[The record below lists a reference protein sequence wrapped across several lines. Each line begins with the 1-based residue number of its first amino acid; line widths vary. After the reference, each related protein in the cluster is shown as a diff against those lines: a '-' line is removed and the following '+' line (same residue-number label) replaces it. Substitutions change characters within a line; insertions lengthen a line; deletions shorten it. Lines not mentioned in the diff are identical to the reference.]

1 MTNVTVYV
9 MVMLAATLA
18 LGGMTSNAFAEE
30 QPHILVKIAE
40 RAQNQIQNQISE
52 DSSEDIKLL
61 FEKGNNEV
69 NALKESLDNDDME
82 SAKQHFLSSM
92 KIFSEISRQLT
103 SQPNTET
110 SPSQSQYENPSNDLL
125 RMHGYVNNLKS
136 ISSNQNAEIDFSL
149 LDELFIK
156 ARNHI
161 SNKQFKEAS
170 QTIHEIKNTILEIN
184 EELRQKSSQQQENR
198 AQSFAEK
205 YLKQLDRLIE
215 HSQKIGQSEEIIQ
228 KLELAKE
235 ALTLASTP
243 TQVINEVR
251 NILRIQQEY
260 DLSESKLLEQRINQ
274 IEKTATDL
282 FDLGQIHQVNLD
294 KIIQQIEK
302 AKDQQSKSDFEEST
316 ESLRSIESILQEFQN

>member
-1 MTNVTVYV
+1 MTNVSVYV
-9 MVMLAATLA
+9 MVMLAASIA
-18 LGGMTSNAFAEE
+18 LGGMTSNVFAQDE
-30 QPHILVKIAE
+30 PNILVKIAD
-40 RAQNQIQNQISE
+40 RAQDQIQNQISD
-52 DSSEDIKLL
+52 DSSDDIKLL
-61 FEKGNNEV
+61 FEKGKNEV
-69 NALKESLDNDDME
+69 NSLKESLDKNNLD

-103 SQPNTET
+103 TQTNTEP

-184 EELRQKSSQQQENR
+184 EELRKKSSQQQENR

-205 YLKQLDRLIE
+205 YLRQLDRLIE

-235 ALTLASTP
+235 TLTLASTP

-274 IEKTATDL
+274 IEKTTMDL
-282 FDLGQIHQVNLD
+282 FNLGQIHQVNLD
-294 KIIQQIEK
+294 KINQQIQT
-302 AKDQQSKSDFEEST
+302 AKNQQSTSDFENST
-316 ESLRSIESILQEFQN
+316 ESLRSIESILQEIQN

>member
-1 MTNVTVYV
+1 MTNISVYV
-9 MVMLAATLA
+9 MVMLAASLA
-18 LGGMTSNAFAEE
+18 LVGTTSNAFAQDE
-30 QPHILVKIAE
+30 PNILVKIAE
-40 RAQNQIQNQISE
+40 RAQNQIQNQISD
-52 DSSEDIKLL
+52 DSSDDIKLL
-61 FEKGNNEV
+61 FEKGKNEV
-69 NALKESLDNDDME
+69 NSLKESLDKNDLD

-103 SQPNTET
+103 IQTNTET
-110 SPSQSQYENPSNDLL
+110 STSQSQYKNPSNDLL

-136 ISSNQNAEIDFSL
+136 ISSNQKAEIDFSL

-235 ALTLASTP
+235 SLTLASTP

-274 IEKTATDL
+274 IERTVTDL
-282 FDLGQIHQVNLD
+282 FDLGQIHQINLD
-294 KIIQQIEK
+294 KINQKIQT
-302 AKDQQSKSDFEEST
+302 AKNQQSTSDFEQST
-316 ESLRSIESILQEFQN
+316 ESLRSLESILQEIQN

>member
-1 MTNVTVYV
+1 MTNVSVYV
-9 MVMLAATLA
+9 MVMLAASLA
-18 LGGMTSNAFAEE
+18 LGGMTSNAFAQDE
-30 QPHILVKIAE
+30 PNILVKIAE
-40 RAQNQIQNQISE
+40 RAQDQIQNQISD
-52 DSSEDIKLL
+52 DSSDDIKLL
-61 FEKGNNEV
+61 FEKGKNEV
-69 NALKESLDNDDME
+69 NALKESLDDNDLD

-103 SQPNTET
+103 TQTNTEP
-110 SPSQSQYENPSNDLL
+110 SPSQSQYKNPSNDLL

-198 AQSFAEK
+198 AQTFAEK
-205 YLKQLDRLIE
+205 YLRQLDRLIE

-235 ALTLASTP
+235 TLTLASTP

-274 IEKTATDL
+274 IEKTTMDL
-282 FDLGQIHQVNLD
+282 FNLGQIHQVNLD
-294 KIIQQIEK
+294 KINQQIQT
-302 AKDQQSKSDFEEST
+302 AKNQQSTSDFENST
-316 ESLRSIESILQEFQN
+316 ESLRSIESILQEIQK

>member
-69 NALKESLDNDDME
+69 NALKESLDNEDME

-103 SQPNTET
+103 SQPNTEA

-149 LDELFIK
+149 LDELFIE

-228 KLELAKE
+228 KLESAKE

-251 NILRIQQEY
+251 NILRLQQEY

-274 IEKTATDL
+274 IGKTATDL

-294 KIIQQIEK
+294 KINQQIEK
-302 AKDQQSKSDFEEST
+302 AKDQQSKSNFEEST
-316 ESLRSIESILQEFQN
+316 ESLRSIESILQEYQN

>member
-1 MTNVTVYV
+1 
-9 MVMLAATLA
+9 
-18 LGGMTSNAFAEE
+18 
-30 QPHILVKIAE
+30 
-40 RAQNQIQNQISE
+40 
-52 DSSEDIKLL
+52 
-61 FEKGNNEV
+61 
-69 NALKESLDNDDME
+69 
-82 SAKQHFLSSM
+82 
-92 KIFSEISRQLT
+92 
-103 SQPNTET
+103 
-110 SPSQSQYENPSNDLL
+110 
-125 RMHGYVNNLKS
+125 MHGYVNNLKS

-149 LDELFIK
+149 LDELFIE

-228 KLELAKE
+228 KLESAKE

-251 NILRIQQEY
+251 NILRLQQEY

-274 IEKTATDL
+274 IGKTATDL

-294 KIIQQIEK
+294 KINQQIEK
-302 AKDQQSKSDFEEST
+302 AKDQQSKSNFEEST
-316 ESLRSIESILQEFQN
+316 ESLRSIESILQEYQN